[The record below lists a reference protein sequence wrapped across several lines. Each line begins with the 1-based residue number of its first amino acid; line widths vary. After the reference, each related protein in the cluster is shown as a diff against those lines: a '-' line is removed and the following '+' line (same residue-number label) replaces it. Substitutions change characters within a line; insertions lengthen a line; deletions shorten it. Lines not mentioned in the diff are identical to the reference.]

1 MPSCQTP
8 SDPAIN
14 LSSLSGKH
22 FPAGEILPKA
32 ELISLTEIVFFFL
45 PKQNR
50 LYDAGFLYILSFT
63 MPGLVLDM

>member
-32 ELISLTEIVFFFL
+32 ELRNSIFFL